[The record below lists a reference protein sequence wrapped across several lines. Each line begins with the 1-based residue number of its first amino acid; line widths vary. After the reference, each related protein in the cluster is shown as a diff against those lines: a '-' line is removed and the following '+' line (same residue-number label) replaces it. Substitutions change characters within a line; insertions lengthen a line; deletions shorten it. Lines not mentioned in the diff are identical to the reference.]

1 MEDSKDRVI
10 DVLMDVVNLVPL
22 DIGTLSREYINT
34 TSNDGTTLPIEQFT
48 FLLRRER
55 LIMTRREDL
64 VVQQS
69 RYTSTSW
76 VTYHPLDLPSDHPW
90 GLSSFPVG
98 LGHFHDLHGPGN
110 VTKLQMK
117 PLPSSFLGLRIS

>member
-48 FLLRRER
+48 LLLRREPAAANHDKE
-55 LIMTRREDL
+55 RRYKVDD
-64 VVQQS
+64 
-69 RYTSTSW
+69 TSTSW
-76 VTYHPLDLPSDHPW
+76 VTY
-90 GLSSFPVG
+90 V
-98 LGHFHDLHGPGN
+98 
-110 VTKLQMK
+110 
-117 PLPSSFLGLRIS
+117 